1 MNLLFSEWGN
11 RGVHLFKVEQQTQAL
26 TQGTAQYTVPTKV
39 SDVLEAFISTS
50 AGVTTD
56 TQDVSLTKIDR
67 SAFAALPNKGAQGQ
81 PSQYYVDR
89 QNVPIINLYL

>member
-1 MNLLFSEWGN
+1 M
-11 RGVHLFKVEQQTQAL
+11 
-26 TQGTAQYTVPTKV
+26 PTKV

-67 SAFAALPNKGAQGQ
+67 SAFAALPNK
-81 PSQYYVDR
+81 STRTTLTV
-89 QNVPIINLYL
+89 LC